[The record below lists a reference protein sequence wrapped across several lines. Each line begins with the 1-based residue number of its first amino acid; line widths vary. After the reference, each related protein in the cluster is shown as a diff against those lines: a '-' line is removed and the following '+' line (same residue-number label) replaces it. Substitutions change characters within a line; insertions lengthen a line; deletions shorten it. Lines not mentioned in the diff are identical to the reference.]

1 MRRTTIQTTEQ
12 RFRVKATGLVFAA
25 SLLLLVSSS
34 ALAAELQPASGRA
47 GIASAPAER
56 RIVVSIPDRALAL
69 IEDGRVLK
77 LYPVAV
83 GTRKTPSPTGRFKI
97 VNRVV
102 SPAYYHEGEVIPPG
116 RSNPLGDRWMGLDKK
131 GYGIHGTN
139 VPGSIG
145 KAASH
150 GCIRMAKRDV
160 EELFEIVRVGDVV
173 EIHRG
178 RTPQL
183 AAIFGERE
191 MQVASA
197 MPATRRAASRP
208 SPVVLAAMAGQL

>member
-1 MRRTTIQTTEQ
+1 MRRTTNAANRKRIKT
-12 RFRVKATGLVFAA
+12 KANKLAIAA

-34 ALAAELQPASGRA
+34 ALAAELQLANGQA
-47 GIASAPAER
+47 EIAPAPAKR

-97 VNRVV
+97 INRVV
-102 SPAYYHEGEVIPPG
+102 SPAYYYEGKVIQPG
-116 RSNPLGDRWMGLDKK
+116 RCNPLGDRWMGLDKR

-139 VPGSIG
+139 VPSSIG

-173 EIHRG
+173 EIHRE
-178 RTPQL
+178 RTTQL
-183 AAIFGERE
+183 AAIFGDRE
-191 MQVASA
+191 MRIASA
-197 MPATRRAASRP
+197 MPPIHRPAPRP
-208 SPVVLAAMAGQL
+208 SPVILAAMAGQL